1 MMRWEGATVVVTG
14 ASRGIGRAVAI
25 AAAAKGARLGLV
37 ARSAD
42 ALGAVRDELGG
53 AVAIAAADLTER
65 HQLEQA
71 WSTLTRE
78 LGPVDI
84 LVNNAGVGLWGP
96 FVDTREDDVD
106 AVISLNLVAAL
117 QLTRLVLPE
126 MIRRRRG
133 HIVNV
138 GSIAGRVGVPFEA
151 TYSASKFGL
160 AGFTEALALELR
172 SFRIGVSIVNPG
184 PVATEF
190 FADAR
195 WPRYTAARPRPVP
208 PVRVASAVIA
218 AVERG
223 DIERVVP
230 RWLRVADVV
239 STVLPRL
246 YAAGARRAVAPQLAE
261 FRRRWS

>member
-1 MMRWEGATVVVTG
+1 MRWDGATVVVTG
-14 ASRGIGRAVAI
+14 ASRGIGRSIAT
-25 AAAAKGARLGLV
+25 AAAEKGARLGLV

-42 ALGAVRDELGG
+42 ALAAVRDELGG
-53 AVAIAAADLTER
+53 AAAVATADLTDR

-84 LVNNAGVGLWGP
+84 LVNNAGVGIWGP
-96 FVDTREDDVD
+96 FVDSREDDVD

-117 QLTRLVLPE
+117 QLTRLALPD

-133 HIVNV
+133 HIVNI

-160 AGFTEALALELR
+160 AGFTEALAIELR
-172 SFRIGVSIVNPG
+172 SFRVGVSMVNPG
-184 PVATEF
+184 PVDTQF
-190 FADAR
+190 FADAG
-195 WPRYTAARPRPVP
+195 WPRYTAAHPRPVP
-208 PVRVASAVIA
+208 AARVAAAVVA

-223 DIERVVP
+223 DVERAVP
-230 RWLRVADVV
+230 RWLRVADIARTVV
-239 STVLPRL
+239 PRL
-246 YAAGARRAVAPQLAE
+246 YEAGARRAVAPQLAE

>member
-1 MMRWEGATVVVTG
+1 MRWDGATVVVTG
-14 ASRGIGRAVAI
+14 ASRGIGRSIAT

-42 ALGAVRDELGG
+42 ALASLRAELGG
-53 AVAIAAADLTER
+53 TVAVATADLTNR

-71 WSTLTRE
+71 WSTLVKDI
-78 LGPVDI
+78 GPVDI
-84 LVNNAGVGLWGP
+84 LVNNAGVGIWGP
-96 FVDTREDDVD
+96 FVDTLEDDVD
-106 AVISLNLVAAL
+106 AVISLNLVAAM
-117 QLTRLVLPE
+117 QLTRLALPD

-133 HIVNV
+133 HIVNI

-160 AGFTEALALELR
+160 AGFTEALSVEVR
-172 SFRIGVSIVNPG
+172 SFRVGVSMINPG

-190 FADAR
+190 CADAR
-195 WPRYTAARPRPVP
+195 WPRYAASRPRPVP
-208 PVRVASAVIA
+208 AGRVASAVVA

-223 DIERVVP
+223 DVERVVP

-239 STVLPRL
+239 RTVAPSL
-246 YAAGARRAVAPQLAE
+246 YAAGAKRAAAPQLAE
-261 FRRRWS
+261 FRRRWA

>member
-1 MMRWEGATVVVTG
+1 MRWDGATVVVTG
-14 ASRGIGRAVAI
+14 ASRGIGRSIAT
-25 AAAAKGARLGLV
+25 AAAEKGARLGLV

-42 ALGAVRDELGG
+42 ALAAVRDELGG
-53 AVAIAAADLTER
+53 AVPIAVADLADR

-71 WSTLTRE
+71 WSTLTKE

-84 LVNNAGVGLWGP
+84 LVNNAGVGIWGP

-117 QLTRLVLPE
+117 QLTRLALPD

-133 HIVNV
+133 HIVNI

-160 AGFTEALALELR
+160 AGFTEALALEVR
-172 SFRIGVSIVNPG
+172 SFRIGVSMVNPG

-195 WPRYTAARPRPVP
+195 WPRYAAARPRPVP
-208 PVRVASAVIA
+208 PARVASAVIA

-223 DIERVVP
+223 DVERVVP

-239 STVLPRL
+239 RAVVPKL
-246 YAAGARRAVAPQLAE
+246 YEAGARRAAAPQLAE